1 MKHIY
6 YIFISLCMSLFTW
19 SCKDSEEIA
28 PASLTINKNELS
40 FTGYKSTLAVKV
52 NATRRWSAVASEYW
66 ITISPDNYPGVN
78 ESFIANVAVTVSDNA
93 TGQPREGHVT
103 FFLQDEE
110 VITLTVKQSIQ
121 DEGERPDD
129 EFPITWANLQ
139 WCAASVINEGD
150 DFEAGS
156 CVFADG
162 ITNSVDSETGEE
174 ITCDIG
180 YSLTDTDPSG
190 EDWIWI
196 SCPFNQDWGNNFYY
210 QGRIKNLTVGT
221 YFYTFRFR
229 NGSGPYKYAG
239 TGGLWDGEVNVNGK
253 FEVKGE
259 EEDEYASIEDYSKLS
274 VSWAELGSWVAK
286 NPIEKEEQFETG
298 AQIYIE
304 GLTNLQTG
312 TANKHVTCEIGY
324 STTDTDPSNESWTWT
339 SCHWNGQW
347 DNNHYYQGKTPAI
360 STSGTYYYTFR
371 FRIDEGAYAYAGT
384 SGLWNGTTSTFK
396 TFEVKGEEEEDDGID
411 YSKLSVTWAN
421 LQWDGENISV
431 GEKFNAGSKVFISG
445 LTNLAEPAT
454 SGNKHVTCEIGYSAT
469 DPNPSGT
476 GWTWT
481 TCPWNSDWGNEYY
494 YQGFTPAVSEAGTY
508 YYTFRYRIDNGAY
521 VYAGT
526 DGLWNGANSVCGT
539 FQVTK

>member
-259 EEDEYASIEDYSKLS
+259 EE
-274 VSWAELGSWVAK
+274 
-286 NPIEKEEQFETG
+286 
-298 AQIYIE
+298 
-304 GLTNLQTG
+304 
-312 TANKHVTCEIGY
+312 
-324 STTDTDPSNESWTWT
+324 
-339 SCHWNGQW
+339 
-347 DNNHYYQGKTPAI
+347 
-360 STSGTYYYTFR
+360 
-371 FRIDEGAYAYAGT
+371 
-384 SGLWNGTTSTFK
+384 
-396 TFEVKGEEEEDDGID
+396 EDDGID

-421 LQWDGENISV
+421 LQWDGGNISV